1 MLCRIRSN
9 IKFISVQYNGM
20 LKVVTGSFLFIWY
33 VINSMVIQTVM
44 LYFNLWSELKGVPV
58 LMNIQKNVVLSTL

>member
-1 MLCRIRSN
+1 
-9 IKFISVQYNGM
+9 M

-58 LMNIQKNVVLSTL
+58 LMNIQKNVVLSTLFLMYAICYSIEKHLF